1 MLLPPLRPDQR
12 DILCHPAKTKV
23 VACGRRYGK
32 TYMAGV
38 YALTAA
44 DLGGAVAWVVPV
56 YKNAR
61 APWRF
66 AEAAV
71 SPAGARV
78 RVNRTERVI

>member
-1 MLLPPLRPDQR
+1 
-12 DILCHPAKTKV
+12 
-23 VACGRRYGK
+23 
-32 TYMAGV
+32 MAGV

-44 DLGGAVAWVVPV
+44 DLGGAVAWVGPV

-71 SPAGARV
+71 SPAGSRV
-78 RVNRTERVI
+78 RVNRTERVIEFPSGGRLSVYSADNDVALRALIAALANK